1 MPNDDMGH
9 PDNITN
15 ETFDKLA
22 QKLGIS
28 TDEVKKQMDEYIKS
42 NATDNAAFEEV
53 FAKASQAWG
62 QSVDNAKAETLKL
75 LEKGK

>member
-15 ETFDKLA
+15 ETIDKLA
-22 QKLGIS
+22 QKLGVS

-42 NATDNAAFEEV
+42 NAIDNATFEEV